1 MNHNMRNDI
10 VRCKYNTIHVYG
22 KLHSR
27 FQKIIENGD
36 IRFNLFVGEN
46 NYGKDFWGK
55 KDWLLSNNK

>member
-1 MNHNMRNDI
+1 MRNDI

-46 NYGKDFWGK
+46 NYGKDF
-55 KDWLLSNNK
+55 